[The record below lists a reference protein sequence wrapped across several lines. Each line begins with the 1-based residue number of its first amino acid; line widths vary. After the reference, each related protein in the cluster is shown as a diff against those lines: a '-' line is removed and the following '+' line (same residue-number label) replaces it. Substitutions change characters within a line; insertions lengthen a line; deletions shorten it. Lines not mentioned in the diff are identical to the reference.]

1 MDPQQVG
8 TGFIRMGR
16 QPQPIPALCLYTLTH
31 NLPAEALALS
41 ALGQCQTQQLLLV
54 QTATNSTKKAEEKV
68 EAFKEPLS
76 AETSLPTATK
86 CLCEKKS
93 TEWLHCQE
101 PVFSLPGYFQFRFV
115 GTVLHCLLPS
125 VWILDLYARPCS
137 LTRHCCWRKD
147 IQKIIVNLPVAIGC
161 AITLPQLTW

>member
-1 MDPQQVG
+1 MDLQQVG
-8 TGFIRMGR
+8 TGFIQMGR
-16 QPQPIPALCLYTLTH
+16 QPQPIPALIYTHSRTPCPQKLWLFQH
-31 NLPAEALALS
+31 WVS
-41 ALGQCQTQQLLLV
+41 ARLNSCSSRKQLV
-54 QTATNSTKKAEEKV
+54 TNSTKKAEEKV
-68 EAFKEPLS
+68 EAFNEPLS

-86 CLCEKKS
+86 CLCENKS

-101 PVFSLPGYFQFRFV
+101 TVFSLPGYFQFRFV

-147 IQKIIVNLPVAIGC
+147 IQKIIVDLPVAIGC
-161 AITLPQLTW
+161 AITLPQLT